1 MPKISAIITTLNRA
15 EFFRRAIESV
25 LNQTYSDF
33 ELLILDNSS
42 IDNTEEIAKSFRDKR
57 VRYIKHQPL
66 SISQARNLGLKKAR
80 GEFIGFLDDDD
91 EWLPNKL
98 EAQLQVFENKNQNC
112 GLVYG
117 GFVRVDDFGRELGFH
132 RPRLKGNV
140 FINLLSQKDPFTG
153 SASNPILRKS
163 VFRVIGEY
171 NEKVLVGEDFEL
183 YLRLAEKFEVDFT
196 PEIVFKIRS
205 HSGPRLGDKIKEA
218 ADLEILILRNYKD
231 FFEKN
236 SKLKSQF
243 LQKIGGKFC
252 RLGRLKEGRFY
263 IKEAIKTYPLNLIAY
278 FQYGISFCGILF
290 YQKTHGFYQG
300 FRSLIKNYLSRFTV
314 KVKIQKKPSYIDI
327 KKVAAVIVTYNPDQE
342 FKERIELIKNQVAR
356 VIVVDN
362 YSLPLV
368 RQMLRALKSSKIE
381 VIENT
386 SNKGLAAA
394 LNQGVLWAK
403 KLGYSWV
410 LTLDQDTTV
419 DNDMV
424 KSLVSIYSQCPFYEK
439 IGLIG
444 SNSRSKYSGR
454 LYINCQNSKK
464 DFIKVKTAITSGSLL
479 SLMVYEKAGPFRE
492 DFFIEGIDLEYCL
505 RLRRYGYEILLSC
518 WPLMTHA
525 AGKMEEHNFLG
536 RIVLVANYEPWRYYL
551 AVRNLLEIFMIYFWR
566 EPLWVL
572 KTSFNFMKTVIK
584 IILYEDAKM
593 LKLEY
598 LIKGIWDALRGRR
611 TPLNDL

>member
-1 MPKISAIITTLNRA
+1 MPKVSVIITTFNRA
-15 EFFRRAIESV
+15 EYLEKAIKSV

-42 IDNTEEIAKSFRDKR
+42 TDNTEEVVKSFNDKR
-57 VRYIKHQPL
+57 IRYIKHPL
-66 SISQARNLGLKKAR
+66 LTISQARNLGLKKAR

-252 RLGRLKEGRFY
+252 RLGHLKEGRLY
-263 IKEAIKTYPLNLIAY
+263 IKEAIKTYPFNFPAY
-278 FQYGISFCGILF
+278 FQYLFSFFSQSF
-290 YQKTHGFYQG
+290 YKKMHKIY
-300 FRSLIKNYLSRFTV
+300 KNVYCSF
-314 KVKIQKKPSYIDI
+314 
-327 KKVAAVIVTYNPDQE
+327 
-342 FKERIELIKNQVAR
+342 FK
-356 VIVVDN
+356 
-362 YSLPLV
+362 
-368 RQMLRALKSSKIE
+368 
-381 VIENT
+381 
-386 SNKGLAAA
+386 
-394 LNQGVLWAK
+394 
-403 KLGYSWV
+403 
-410 LTLDQDTTV
+410 
-419 DNDMV
+419 
-424 KSLVSIYSQCPFYEK
+424 
-439 IGLIG
+439 
-444 SNSRSKYSGR
+444 
-454 LYINCQNSKK
+454 
-464 DFIKVKTAITSGSLL
+464 
-479 SLMVYEKAGPFRE
+479 
-492 DFFIEGIDLEYCL
+492 
-505 RLRRYGYEILLSC
+505 
-518 WPLMTHA
+518 
-525 AGKMEEHNFLG
+525 
-536 RIVLVANYEPWRYYL
+536 
-551 AVRNLLEIFMIYFWR
+551 
-566 EPLWVL
+566 
-572 KTSFNFMKTVIK
+572 
-584 IILYEDAKM
+584 
-593 LKLEY
+593 
-598 LIKGIWDALRGRR
+598 
-611 TPLNDL
+611 

>member
-1 MPKISAIITTLNRA
+1 
-15 EFFRRAIESV
+15 
-25 LNQTYSDF
+25 
-33 ELLILDNSS
+33 
-42 IDNTEEIAKSFRDKR
+42 
-57 VRYIKHQPL
+57 
-66 SISQARNLGLKKAR
+66 
-80 GEFIGFLDDDD
+80 
-91 EWLPNKL
+91 
-98 EAQLQVFENKNQNC
+98 
-112 GLVYG
+112 
-117 GFVRVDDFGRELGFH
+117 
-132 RPRLKGNV
+132 
-140 FINLLSQKDPFTG
+140 
-153 SASNPILRKS
+153 
-163 VFRVIGEY
+163 
-171 NEKVLVGEDFEL
+171 
-183 YLRLAEKFEVDFT
+183 LRLAEKFEVDFT
-196 PEIVFKIRS
+196 PEIVLKIRS
-205 HSGPRLGDKIKEA
+205 HFGPRLGDKIKEA

-252 RLGRLKEGRFY
+252 RLGHLKEGRLY
-263 IKEAIKTYPLNLIAY
+263 IKEAIKTYPFNLIAY
-278 FQYGISFCGILF
+278 FQYVISFGGILF
-290 YQKTHGFYQG
+290 YQKIHSFYQG

-314 KVKIQKKPSYIDI
+314 KVKLKKEFSYIDI

-464 DFIKVKTAITSGSLL
+464 DFIKVKTIITSGSLL
-479 SLMVYEKAGPFRE
+479 SLTAYEKAGPFRE

-505 RLRRYGYEILLSC
+505 RLRKYGYEVLLSC
-518 WPLMTHA
+518 RPLMTHA
-525 AGKMEEHNFLG
+525 AGKMEEHHFFG
-536 RIVLVANYEPWRYYL
+536 RVILVANHEPWRYYL
-551 AVRNLLEIFMIYFWR
+551 MTRNLLEIFFIYFWR
-566 EPLWVL
+566 EPIWILEA
-572 KTSFNFMKTVIK
+572 SFNFMKTVIK

-593 LKLEY
+593 LKLKY
-598 LIKGIWDALRGRR
+598 LNKGIWDALFGRR
-611 TPLNDL
+611 PPPLS